1 MYVAFANFD
10 TKITIIYMTTRNE
23 KLLESLCMYIQQRM
37 NLRYMY
43 DVKLLVYQYITV
55 FMYD

>member
-10 TKITIIYMTTRNE
+10 TKITIIYTTTRNK